1 MKEYFK
7 TDEKL
12 FAFRQKDMIDA
23 SFPKGKKLRLIG
35 EFKFM
40 DKYNSF
46 FKLENDKYL
55 VAFDYSTTSGITF
68 LADGSS
74 YPLAILNL
82 KDNTLSG
89 VGAEISSN
97 LRLGFCKFD
106 GKWVP
111 LVCYGNENKTFTIKK
126 LSLVEVYNSKILTN
140 SLTVFLDGLFNGT
153 KITGDV
159 SKVFTLPTTK
169 EYVAGG
175 TYIPQYFKPSVHG
188 DSRFSERDQ
197 DNIRSFKGG
206 VFTQILDDKTMLI
219 RDGVLYEA
227 TIYKDNIIEIK
238 E

>member
-12 FAFRQKDMIDA
+12 FAFRQKDMIGA

-46 FKLENDKYL
+46 FKLESDKYL
-55 VAFDYSTTSGITF
+55 VAFDYSTSSEISF
-68 LADGSS
+68 QADGSS

-97 LRLGFCKFD
+97 LRLGFCKFED
-106 GKWVP
+106 KWVP
-111 LVCYGNENKTFTIKK
+111 LVCHGTYDKTFTIKN
-126 LSLVEVYNSKILTN
+126 LSLTEALNSAILAG
-140 SLTVFLDGLFNGT
+140 SLTVFLEGLFNGT
-153 KITGDV
+153 KITGDT
-159 SKVFTLPTTK
+159 SKVLTLPIVK
-169 EYVAGG
+169 AYSRGNN
-175 TYIPQYFKPSVHG
+175 YFPIHFKPSVHG
-188 DSRFSERDQ
+188 DSRFGERDT
-197 DNIRSFKGG
+197 DAVRFFKGG
-206 VFTQILDDKTMLI
+206 EYTQILDDKIMFI

-238 E
+238 D

>member
-7 TDEKL
+7 ADEKL
-12 FAFRQKDMIDA
+12 FAFRQKDMIGV
-23 SFPKGKKLRLIG
+23 SLSKSKKLRLIG
-35 EFKFM
+35 ELEFM
-40 DKYNSF
+40 SKYNSF
-46 FKLENDKYL
+46 FKLESDKYL
-55 VAFDYSTTSGITF
+55 VAFDYSTTREITF
-68 LADGSS
+68 RADGRS

-89 VGAEISSN
+89 VGAEINNN

-106 GKWVP
+106 DKWVP
-111 LVCYGNENKTFTIKK
+111 LICYGNENKTFTIKES
-126 LSLVEVYNSKILTN
+126 SLVEVYNSKILTN

-153 KITGDV
+153 KITGNV

-169 EYVAGG
+169 EYVAGN

-197 DNIRSFKGG
+197 DNIRFFKGG
-206 VFTQILDDKTMLI
+206 DFTQILDDKTMLI
-219 RDGVLYEA
+219 QDGVLYE
-227 TIYKDNIIEIK
+227 TPIYKDNVIEIK

>member
-7 TDEKL
+7 ADEKL
-12 FAFRQKDMIDA
+12 FAFRQKDMIGA
-23 SFPKGKKLRLIG
+23 SLPKSKKLRLIG
-35 EFKFM
+35 ELEFM
-40 DKYNSF
+40 GKYNSF
-46 FKLENDKYL
+46 FKLESDKYL
-55 VAFDYSTTSGITF
+55 VAFDYSTTREITF
-68 LADGSS
+68 QADGRS

-89 VGAEISSN
+89 VGAEINNN

-111 LVCYGNENKTFTIKK
+111 LVCYGNENKTFTIKNS
-126 LSLVEVYNSKILTN
+126 SLVEVYNSKILAGG
-140 SLTVFLDGLFNGT
+140 LTVFLGELFNGA

-159 SKVFTLPTTK
+159 SKAFILPTTK
-169 EYVAGG
+169 EYTRGSDYA
-175 TYIPQYFKPSVHG
+175 PQYFKPSVHG

-197 DNIRSFKGG
+197 DNVRFFKGG
-206 VFTQILDDKTMLI
+206 EFTQILDNKTMFI

-227 TIYKDNIIEIK
+227 TIYKDNVIEIK

>member
-12 FAFRQKDMIDA
+12 FAFRQKDMIGA

-35 EFKFM
+35 EFKFI

-46 FKLENDKYL
+46 FKLESDKYL
-55 VAFDYSTTSGITF
+55 VAFDYSTTHEITF

-97 LRLGFCKFD
+97 LRLGFCKFED
-106 GKWVP
+106 KWVP
-111 LVCYGNENKTFTIKK
+111 LVCHGTYDKTFTIKN
-126 LSLVEVYNSKILTN
+126 LSLVEVYNSKILTGN
-140 SLTVFLDGLFNGT
+140 ILVFLDGLFNGT
-153 KITGDV
+153 KITGDT
-159 SKVFTLPTTK
+159 SKVLTLPITK
-169 EYVAGG
+169 IYNRGDN
-175 TYIPQYFKPSVHG
+175 YFPIHFKPSVHG
-188 DSRFSERDQ
+188 DSRFGERDT
-197 DNIRSFKGG
+197 DAVRLFRGG
-206 VFTQILDDKTMLI
+206 EYTQILDDKIMFI
-219 RDGVLYEA
+219 RDGVLYE
-227 TIYKDNIIEIK
+227 TPIYKDNVIEIK